1 MSTSNTTPEASS
13 STPFEEGAF
22 LPGGHNNDP
31 PLSEDSPTANYKLNH
46 LMLRIR
52 DPKRTLHFYVDLM
65 GMRTVFTMN
74 TGPFT
79 LYYLGYPSTAT
90 DRADLSAWA
99 SKVSNPRNLAQTLGL
114 LELCHVHGSE
124 SAPDCQ
130 ISTGNVP
137 PHLGFSHIGFTVP
150 DVPAAVARL
159 RAEGVSIFKD
169 LGDSSRESVPLSQ
182 WEADRGVGLGEIHPN
197 YKRFF
202 DQIAYVLDPVGS
214 SSHDIMRP
222 QLANVEYVHDII
234 GWLHC

>member
-31 PLSEDSPTANYKLNH
+31 PLSKDSPTANYKLNH